1 MNEERPLKML
11 ALIAVGAVL
20 LSCAG
25 VYVATSRWTTGVAA
39 SVGGPAVSGGEAET
53 VRVLQ
58 EQVQRDVEERA
69 QRDRTLAEARASE
82 LLADLAETRAAVAA
96 AQQALTQWNEQ
107 VPALLTSEQ
116 GKRVAADP
124 ERVQT
129 FHAISSRLGRPSE
142 SQVGALAQRVELL
155 ERQLEQVRSSESAT
169 LSEDSES
176 AYAKQLEEDQAE
188 ALGVQRE
195 LEEDLDAVRALV
207 AKSATANPAPRSLA
221 AALEELE
228 LEMAT
233 QRAELITRAVREVRE
248 EQNQLDVAM
257 RREAEQRMAV
267 EERRREKAK
276 LDDQRMRVAA
286 EASEIETKT
295 NQDEPRLRA
304 ESAVIQNNYAP
315 FLEDGKT
322 QPINRAPDGP
332 AKHSTWE
339 TSGNG
344 IDKFP
349 ASFDGLRRAR
359 AFSRFEVF
367 VQLATSGT
375 NDRTPWAPLSESNEA
390 EYRRRWTEFQE
401 LAPIWIEMGL
411 LRP

>member
-25 VYVATSRWTTGVAA
+25 VYVATSRWTSGASA
-39 SVGGPAVSGGEAET
+39 SVGAPTGVGGEVET

-69 QRDRTLAEARASE
+69 QRERTLAEARASE
-82 LLADLAETRAAVAA
+82 LLADLAETRTAVEA

-124 ERVQT
+124 ERVRT

-155 ERQLEQVRSSESAT
+155 ERQLEQVRSSDAAT

-176 AYAKQLEEDQAE
+176 AYAKQLQEDQAE

-195 LEEDLDAVRALV
+195 LEEDLDAVKALV
-207 AKSATANPAPRSLA
+207 AKSATASPAPRSLA

-228 LEMAT
+228 LEMAAR
-233 QRAELITRAVREVRE
+233 RAEVIAAERLRVDTQQTELDKQMEGRKYEEIRVAQRQRREVELEDERQRE
-248 EQNQLDVAM
+248 ETAAAIAAQKSKEEDQ
-257 RREAEQRMAV
+257 RRRAASDTVQAVYAPLLQKGKTKPYNNNPGGPGTMTWNSTGRLEAEHVSLSDVKRTNA
-267 EERRREKAK
+267 
-276 LDDQRMRVAA
+276 L
-286 EASEIETKT
+286 ASFE
-295 NQDEPRLRA
+295 DFVRLLTS
-304 ESAVIQNNYAP
+304 SANDRGSWP
-315 FLEDGKT
+315 
-322 QPINRAPDGP
+322 
-332 AKHSTWE
+332 
-339 TSGNG
+339 
-344 IDKFP
+344 P
-349 ASFDGLRRAR
+349 ASSDA
-359 AFSRFEVF
+359 S
-367 VQLATSGT
+367 TT
-375 NDRTPWAPLSESNEA
+375 
-390 EYRRRWTEFQE
+390 EYRRRFEEFKE

>member
-25 VYVATSRWTTGVAA
+25 VYVATSRWTSGASASAGAPTGA
-39 SVGGPAVSGGEAET
+39 GGEAET

-69 QRDRTLAEARASE
+69 RRERTLAEARASE
-82 LLADLAETRAAVAA
+82 LLADLAETRAAVEA

-124 ERVQT
+124 ERVRT
-129 FHAISSRLGRPSE
+129 FHAISSRRGRPSE

-155 ERQLEQVRSSESAT
+155 ERQLEQVRSSEAAT

-176 AYAKQLEEDQAE
+176 AYAEQLQQDQAE

-195 LEEDLDAVRALV
+195 LEEDLDAVKALV
-207 AKSATANPAPRSLA
+207 AKSATASPAPRSLA

-228 LEMAT
+228 LEMAAR
-233 QRAELITRAVREVRE
+233 RAEVIEAELRRVHAEQNELDKEMVARKTAELRVAQRQRQEVELEDQRQRE
-248 EQNQLDVAM
+248 ETAAAIAAQKSKEEDQ
-257 RREAEQRMAV
+257 RRRAASDTVQAVYAPLLQKGKTKPYNNNPGGPGTMTWSSTGRLEAEHVSLSDIKR
-267 EERRREKAK
+267 
-276 LDDQRMRVAA
+276 
-286 EASEIETKT
+286 T
-295 NQDEPRLRA
+295 NALTSFEDFVRLLTS
-304 ESAVIQNNYAP
+304 SANDRGSWP
-315 FLEDGKT
+315 
-322 QPINRAPDGP
+322 
-332 AKHSTWE
+332 
-339 TSGNG
+339 
-344 IDKFP
+344 P
-349 ASFDGLRRAR
+349 ASSDA
-359 AFSRFEVF
+359 S
-367 VQLATSGT
+367 TT
-375 NDRTPWAPLSESNEA
+375 
-390 EYRRRWTEFQE
+390 EYRRRFEEFKE